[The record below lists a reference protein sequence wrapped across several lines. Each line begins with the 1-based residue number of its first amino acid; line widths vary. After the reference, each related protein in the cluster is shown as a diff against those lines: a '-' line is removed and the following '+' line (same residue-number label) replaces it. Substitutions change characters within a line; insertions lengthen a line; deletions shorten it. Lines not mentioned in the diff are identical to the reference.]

1 MGKDMS
7 NRVNPHKDLCK
18 GQPSVSLIPVK
29 PMAEGFTM
37 LKGCK
42 PCSDLAV
49 RKPGIRL
56 YKTHKPYREGR

>member
-1 MGKDMS
+1 VIGKAMS

-29 PMAEGFTM
+29 AMTKGFTM

-42 PCSDLAV
+42 PCGDLAL
-49 RKPGIRL
+49 RKPGSRL
-56 YKTHKPYREGR
+56 